1 MKYDLHREIYA
12 LTNGVDT
19 EFFHKTEQAGG
30 RFRIFF
36 IFLWIKGRDI
46 RGASDSQKRNRGF
59 SGNGKKDAR
68 HYFSM
73 VWGREQCIDSG
84 RDQKG
89 CGREAGKCDLCR
101 FPTVRDPAGCVLW
114 CGCICFFSYEETE
127 GIVVLEALSCEI
139 PVIVRDIPVYEGWLT
154 DGEQVRKASNLD
166 SYEQAVRDIL
176 YEEPLEKVRRRIRAG
191 RALAEEHSMRATG
204 EKLYQIEQKLL

>member
-1 MKYDLHREIYA
+1 
-12 LTNGVDT
+12 
-19 EFFHKTEQAGG
+19 
-30 RFRIFF
+30 
-36 IFLWIKGRDI
+36 
-46 RGASDSQKRNRGF
+46 
-59 SGNGKKDAR
+59 
-68 HYFSM
+68 M
-73 VWGREQCIDSG
+73 VWGREQCVDSG

-176 YEEPLEKVRRRIRAG
+176 YEEPREK
-191 RALAEEHSMRATG
+191 
-204 EKLYQIEQKLL
+204 